1 MNTAALLGVPRIPLR
16 FERLARTRA
25 PVRLTVGCTSSGEL
39 RRERQYRG
47 DEASSAAEEK
57 KEVE

>member
-16 FERLARTRA
+16 FKRLARTRA
-25 PVRLTVGCTSSGEL
+25 LVRLTVDARPVGSCAF
-39 RRERQYRG
+39 ERQYRG